1 MTSFQ
6 SPWKYILFPISF
18 HLPFRVNEGKY
29 VGPNSIYPAMHA
41 VCTRVTVVK
50 CSAIDIAVVAQPTL
64 IGLSALFRKNNTDV
78 AQLRSK
84 DLPLPP
90 SS

>member
-1 MTSFQ
+1 
-6 SPWKYILFPISF
+6 
-18 HLPFRVNEGKY
+18 
-29 VGPNSIYPAMHA
+29 MHA